1 MEDATGYH
9 KSMFTAMN
17 SDAIANHF
25 YEQGKADALKNSMAN
40 SKNIDMSPRES
51 HGAPISDGGIKMK
64 VMDSSD
70 SGATFK
76 FKSKKQNN

>member
-51 HGAPISDGGIKMK
+51 HGTPVDNSGIKMR
-64 VMDSSD
+64 VLDDDGRSNS
-70 SGATFK
+70 TFK
-76 FKSKKQNN
+76 IRKRK